1 MSDYS
6 YEHKRT
12 NPIWM
17 ILLILIAVLGAA
29 IGGYSWWVMSQSTN
43 NSTKQEQA
51 TAIDIPIFM
60 TLEPFTVNLI
70 DNEDHFDRV
79 LYVGVTLRLSDQ
91 ETRQRLHNYLP
102 EVRSRMLLLLS
113 RQKATALAKDDGK
126 MHLMADI
133 KQTLHPTLIPG
144 EPDQE
149 ITDVLFTTFI
159 LR

>member
-29 IGGYSWWVMSQSTN
+29 IGGYSWWTMSQSAN
-43 NSTKQEQA
+43 NSSEKTKVINA
-51 TAIDIPIFM
+51 PVFM
-60 TLEPFTVNLI
+60 NLEPFTVNLI
-70 DNEDHFDRV
+70 DDEDHFDRV
-79 LYVGVTLRLSDQ
+79 LYVGVTLRLSD
-91 ETRQRLHNYLP
+91 EKTRQRLHDYLP
-102 EVRSRMLLLLS
+102 EIRSRMLLLLS
-113 RQKATALAKDDGK
+113 RQKATELAKDDGK
-126 MHLMADI
+126 MRLVAEI
-133 KQTLHPTLIPG
+133 KQTLNPTLIPG
-144 EPDQE
+144 ESDQE

>member
-17 ILLILIAVLGAA
+17 ILLVLIAVIGAA
-29 IGGYSWWVMSQSTN
+29 IGGYSWWAMNQSAN
-43 NSTKQEQA
+43 NSTTK
-51 TAIDIPIFM
+51 TKAIETPVFM
-60 TLEPFTVNLI
+60 SLEPFTVNLI

-79 LYVGVTLRLSDQ
+79 LYVGVTLRLSD
-91 ETRQRLHNYLP
+91 EKIRQRLHDYLP

-113 RQKATALAKDDGK
+113 RQKAADLAKDDGK
-126 MHLMADI
+126 MHLVAEI
-133 KQTLHPTLIPG
+133 KQTLNPTLIPG

>member
-6 YEHKRT
+6 HENKRT

-17 ILLILIAVLGAA
+17 ILLVLIAVLGVAF
-29 IGGYSWWVMSQSTN
+29 GGYSWWVMSQPAN
-43 NSTKQEQA
+43 NSSKKTKV
-51 TAIDIPIFM
+51 IDAPVFM

-79 LYVGVTLRLSDQ
+79 LHVGITLRLAD
-91 ETRQRLHNYLP
+91 EKIRQRFHEYLP

-113 RQKATALAKDDGK
+113 RQEATDLAKDDGK
-126 MHLMADI
+126 KHLVTDI
-133 KQTLHPTLIPG
+133 KQILHPTLIPG

-149 ITDVLFTTFI
+149 VTDVLFTTFI

>member
-6 YEHKRT
+6 YERKRT

-17 ILLILIAVLGAA
+17 ILLILIAVLSTA
-29 IGGYSWWVMSQSTN
+29 IGGYSWWTMKQSSN
-43 NSTKQEQA
+43 NSSEKAKVIHT
-51 TAIDIPIFM
+51 PVFM

-70 DNEDHFDRV
+70 DREDHFDRV
-79 LYVGVTLRLSDQ
+79 LYVGVTLRLSD
-91 ETRQRLHNYLP
+91 ETTRQRFHDYLP

-113 RQKATALAKDDGK
+113 RQKSTDLAKDDGK
-126 MHLMADI
+126 VRLVEDI
-133 KQTLHPTLIPG
+133 KQTLSPTLIPG
-144 EPDQE
+144 EPDQV

>member
-12 NPIWM
+12 NPIWI
-17 ILLILIAVLGAA
+17 ILLVLTAVLGAA
-29 IGGYSWWVMSQSTN
+29 IGGYSWWTMNQSAN
-43 NSTKQEQA
+43 NSTAKAKVIE
-51 TAIDIPIFM
+51 TPVFM
-60 TLEPFTVNLI
+60 SLEPFTVNLI

-79 LYVGVTLRLSDQ
+79 LYVGVTLRLSD
-91 ETRQRLHNYLP
+91 EKTRQRFHDYLP
-102 EVRSRMLLLLS
+102 EIRSRMLLLLS
-113 RQKATALAKDDGK
+113 RQKATDLAKDDGK
-126 MHLMADI
+126 MHLVADI
-133 KQTLHPTLIPG
+133 KKILHPTLIPG